1 MIDFGGQE
9 FSTPNHLSA
18 GVLTTMGGAQCLL
31 NRTVWVFTSASAE
44 ARNNLGLRPG
54 APTPPLNA
62 TIQAVF
68 GARDTWP
75 QRLLQAHPHGVA
87 MGYAQNRCVSPLPQA
102 HLEG

>member
-1 MIDFGGQE
+1 
-9 FSTPNHLSA
+9 
-18 GVLTTMGGAQCLL
+18 MGGAQCLL
-31 NRTVWVFTSASAE
+31 TRTVWVFTSASAE

-75 QRLLQAHPHGVA
+75 QRLLQAHPQGVA